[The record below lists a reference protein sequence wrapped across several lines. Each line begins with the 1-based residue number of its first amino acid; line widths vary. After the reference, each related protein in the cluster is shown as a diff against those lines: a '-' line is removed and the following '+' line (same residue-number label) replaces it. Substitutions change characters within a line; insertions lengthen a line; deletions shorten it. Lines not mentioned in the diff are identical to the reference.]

1 MVQIRK
7 KVPKRSEH
15 VRMQK
20 GANFT
25 IVSTKPLIGLKKK
38 ILRNRRKAV
47 CILIVCFLTNL
58 LVTNSRLRRS
68 NTDILCEEHV
78 KL

>member
-1 MVQIRK
+1 
-7 KVPKRSEH
+7 
-15 VRMQK
+15 MQK

-25 IVSTKPLIGLKKK
+25 IVSPKPLAGLKQK

-47 CILIVCFLTNL
+47 CILNVCFLTKF

-78 KL
+78 NR

>member
-1 MVQIRK
+1 
-7 KVPKRSEH
+7 
-15 VRMQK
+15 MQK

-25 IVSTKPLIGLKKK
+25 IVSPKPLAGLKQK

-47 CILIVCFLTNL
+47 CILKVCFLTNF

-68 NTDILCEEHV
+68 NTDILYEEHV

>member
-1 MVQIRK
+1 
-7 KVPKRSEH
+7 
-15 VRMQK
+15 MQK

-25 IVSTKPLIGLKKK
+25 IVSPKPLAGLKQK
-38 ILRNRRKAV
+38 IFRNRRKAV
-47 CILIVCFLTNL
+47 CILNVCFLTNF
-58 LVTNSRLRRS
+58 LVTNSRLRRSS